1 MPGLQRLRGLISSGD
16 REAAPEPATGE
27 ASMTAAAL
35 RIVFSALVLACALS
49 LAPGV
54 TGGEATIPDAVA
66 AYNHLPTGKEP
77 MSPAG
82 PLPASGWSPAANDT
96 LNVRELGARGDG
108 VTDDTKVLQGIFANV
123 DHGQVIFFPA
133 GKYLI
138 SDTLKLNYRFGVRIV
153 MHGGFRSSSK
163 RTADCRGLFWDS
175 SGPQDRPMMLVY
187 DCSQI
192 VFDGLKLDGGGRAQD
207 GLILDAFSSSSGFR
221 GDNVHVRSCARYGL
235 RIATWREGHPA
246 GGPQVDVIAF
256 RNSKFT
262 NCGSK
267 EGTDDA
273 QMTVE
278 SAQALIILFDT
289 CEFTCGEYGEY
300 GVYIRGGKPY
310 LLNACFLGGQKAIY
324 IGNNYTAGVSVYMA
338 HSEGL
343 VPGGYFLYV
352 DRPQPGG
359 VTWATLENIGAAGK
373 VFWNVPESL
382 QISNS
387 ALYGIEV
394 PCPEAKVVLTNVR
407 VQGQVTLGTRHVT
420 QTNVTVLGQ

>member
-1 MPGLQRLRGLISSGD
+1 MKISLLLTGILFLICFIENTSAENGSESQGLPDIS
-16 REAAPEPATGE
+16 E
-27 ASMTAAAL
+27 
-35 RIVFSALVLACALS
+35 
-49 LAPGV
+49 
-54 TGGEATIPDAVA
+54 
-66 AYNHLPTGKEP
+66 YNYLPTGKEP
-77 MSPAG
+77 MGPAG
-82 PLPASGWSPAANDT
+82 PLPQSGWAPPVNDV
-96 LNVRELGARGDG
+96 LNVRELGAKGDG
-108 VTDDTKVLQGIFANV
+108 VTDDTKVLQQIFKNV
-123 DHGQVIFFPA
+123 DHGQIIFFPA

-153 MHGGFRSSSK
+153 MHGGFRSNNL
-163 RTADCRGLFWDS
+163 RTADCRGIFWDS
-175 SGPQDRPMMLVY
+175 KGPQDRPMMLVY

-207 GLILDAFSSSSGFR
+207 GLILDAYSSSSGFR
-221 GDNVHVRSCARYGL
+221 GDNVHIRSCARYGL
-235 RIATWREGHPA
+235 RIATWRENHPA

-262 NCGSK
+262 NCGSEK
-267 EGTDDA
+267 GTDDA

-289 CEFTCGEYGEY
+289 CEFASGKYGEY
-300 GVYIRGGKPY
+300 NVYIRGGKPY
-310 LLNACFLGGQKAIY
+310 FLNACFLASSGTKANIF

-343 VPGGYFLYV
+343 GPDGYFLYV

-373 VFWNVPESL
+373 VFFNVPESI

-387 ALYGIEV
+387 ALRDIEI
-394 PCPEAKVVLTNVR
+394 PCADAKVVLSNLR
-407 VQGQVTLGTRHVT
+407 VQGKVTLGTDKVSL
-420 QTNVTVLGQ
+420 TNVVELPR